1 MFYGKL
7 DVLTENSNNSVFS
20 SEDLFQKY
28 GKEETAESILD
39 LWLLGHS
46 LGECIIKDSYKSG
59 PLGQVCSQLSPEGA
73 SARREFMK
81 KLVKES
87 EKAGIYAP
95 TPHDANVMSLLTLF
109 HKDLLLDIQK
119 VKPRAIAQEMGEEIK
134 SRKLMFPFAFG
145 RDLYDA
151 MSGIETKE
159 VRRLEYTDTLRL
171 LDDSQIG
178 VFHVGRYLFGPFGM
192 IETNFRRSIPPRK
205 DLKLQHSSDRTN
217 RSAHRVWLSSSA
229 RTPVNAYRAVFED
242 VLHDM
247 NDSFS
252 DWAGFFKK
260 IASTREQDYDAESEA
275 SIPYFIGDA
284 FSDKELLHLA
294 AEVCADKKVT
304 NLLPDNFVDRIASD
318 DTDCSRSELI
328 QVILCASDTE
338 LRKIIDHQ
346 VFSKNFLVSDGEIR
360 KPVLNGKH
368 YLGQWGTHFEL
379 GRYGTRVVG
388 MFPGLPELR
397 LKDMLRAASNQLG
410 TEYQNNLKWVL
421 RDMNG
426 SDFNEQLSS
435 LIATDEPLSVL
446 RKVVLPYSDA
456 TDFALK
462 YVKMDL
468 NQLGSENRSAEML
481 LNILSWRLGFNERQH
496 EGAYSAF
503 VKSQKKAM
511 NDFPSSP
518 EETAY
523 EYRIRGALAQIFSSL
538 EKYLKELLALLTW
551 ALLADHYKEGNPFEY
566 TPEKVSRFANPKLLG
581 KSKSVDDIDSL
592 TLNPLIQEFSHLT
605 NILRKLKNEKE
616 NLRSSKD
623 YPAFHDRTTLQL
635 FPLRHMIPFLDLR
648 QDAKQS
654 VIDTICHFAKSL
666 EGEDI
671 VNVRNGYLHGGRQA
685 LPDAS
690 TVRSCVET
698 IHSSVKHIELAGLGL
713 SVCSYRKTEMDPW
726 GRAIHKLIDETGTA
740 RTILEPS
747 DLNFMGLPGP
757 EISQIIL
764 TPARLQLSNESLR
777 FSVGSD
783 SDYSKYWSEFPR
795 YSEPSEMLGVEKS
808 SLR

>member
-1 MFYGKL
+1 M
-7 DVLTENSNNSVFS
+7 TEDKNESVFS
-20 SEDLFQKY
+20 SEELFQKY

-59 PLGQVCSQLSPEGA
+59 PLGQVCSQLSVEGA

-87 EKAGIYAP
+87 EKGGIYAP
-95 TPHDANVMSLLTLF
+95 TPNDANVMSLLTLF
-109 HKDLLLDIQK
+109 HRDLLLDIQT
-119 VKPRAIAQEMGEEIK
+119 VKPRAIAREMGEEIK
-134 SRKLMFPFAFG
+134 SRKLLFPFAFG

-151 MSGIETKE
+151 MFKIQTKE
-159 VRRLEYTDTLRL
+159 VRSLEYTDTIRL
-171 LDDSQIG
+171 LDHSLIG

-192 IETNFRRSIPPRK
+192 IETRFRRSIPPRK

-229 RTPVNAYRAVFED
+229 RTPVNAYRSVFED
-242 VLHDM
+242 ALHDM

-284 FSDKELLHLA
+284 FSDKELRNLA
-294 AEVCADKKVT
+294 CEVCEDENIR
-304 NLLPDNFVDRIASD
+304 NLLPDNFVARIGSD
-318 DTDCSRSELI
+318 DGKCSRSELI
-328 QVILCASDTE
+328 QAIFCASDTQ
-338 LRKIIDHQ
+338 LRQIIDRQ
-346 VFSKNFLVSDGEIR
+346 VFSKKLLVSDGEIR
-360 KPVLNGKH
+360 KPVLNGKQ

-397 LKDMLRAASNQLG
+397 LKDMLRAASEHLG
-410 TEYQNNLKWVL
+410 KKYQDNLKWVL
-421 RDMNG
+421 RDING
-426 SDFNEQLSS
+426 SDLNEQLST
-435 LIATDEPLSVL
+435 LVATEEPINLLS
-446 RKVVLPYSDA
+446 KAVLPYSDA
-456 TDFALK
+456 TEFALK
-462 YVKMDL
+462 YVNMDL
-468 NQLGSENRSAEML
+468 GQLDSANQSAEVL
-481 LNILSWRLGFNERQH
+481 LNLLSWRLGFKERSQ

-538 EKYLKELLALLTW
+538 EKYLKELLTLLTW
-551 ALLADHYKEGNPFEY
+551 ALLADHYKDGNPFEY
-566 TPEKVSRFANPKLLG
+566 TPEKARLFANSKLLG
-581 KSKSVDDIDSL
+581 KSKSVEDIDSL
-592 TLNPLIQEFSHLT
+592 TLNSLIQEFSHLA
-605 NILRKLKNEKE
+605 NILRRLNSDKDNRRL
-616 NLRSSKD
+616 SKD

-635 FPLRHMIPFLDLR
+635 FPLHHMIPFLDLR
-648 QDAKQS
+648 QDAQKS
-654 VIDTICHFAKSL
+654 VIDKICIFEKSL

-671 VNVRNGYLHGGRQA
+671 VDVRNGYLHGGRKK

-698 IHSSVKHIELAGLGL
+698 IHSSVQHIELDGLGL
-713 SVCSYRKTEMDPW
+713 SICSYRKTEMDPW
-726 GRAIHKLIDETGTA
+726 GRAIHKLIDETGTP

-757 EISQIIL
+757 EVSQIIL
-764 TPARLQLSNESLR
+764 TPARMQLSDESLR

-783 SDYSKYWSEFPR
+783 SEYSKYWSGFPR
-795 YSEPSEMLGVEKS
+795 YSEPSEILGVEKS
-808 SLR
+808 SLK